1 MRHIRS
7 IAPIA
12 GLLLTTTL
20 PIWAAQGQAQ
30 SQDWQ
35 GPRSGQEEVIP
46 SPQVLPVPVPQLV
59 VPGTPQHT
67 GEGHPQTMEVPAS
80 QASPVLPKQPHLL
93 PSQPPPDLA
102 AQLPPQLP
110 PQSGPVYLGLDGKT
124 APVCRY
130 PAGVRVTQTVA
141 GSPADQAGLSGETKL
156 TWKNAAIG
164 LLSSPLLMPLMSSE
178 TEYTGTVSDLILAVD
193 GQRIRDTGE
202 FKKEMS
208 RFRPGDLVYFSILR
222 DEGKLRQIPV
232 RLQGYPN
239 NLLHQHTNEAFAAAQ
254 KRLGKSIETMAR
266 KELENIVGPEFSD
279 IVGDGIETVNK
290 YDLDTLAR
298 GDVESFVRKEVETQV
313 KKKLRNRV
321 GKELEPY
328 LDRELQSRFRK
339 GLETLETEDFQALVQ
354 NEIENR
360 VERELENRLEQ
371 ELDTR
376 LRQEI
381 DPVAMQKMQDRL
393 LREVEAH
400 ERKQRQLR

>member
-1 MRHIRS
+1 MRNIRS

-12 GLLLTTTL
+12 GILLTTAL
-20 PIWAAQGQAQ
+20 PVWAAQGQAQ
-30 SQDWQ
+30 GQDWQ

-46 SPQVLPVPVPQLV
+46 APQVLPVPVPQTI
-59 VPGTPQHT
+59 VPGIPQNM
-67 GEGHPQTMEVPAS
+67 GEGHPQTMEVPAP
-80 QASPVLPKQPHLL
+80 QATPVLPKQPDL
-93 PSQPPPDLA
+93 QPAQSPPDFA
-102 AQLPPQLP
+102 AQLP

-141 GSPADQAGLSGETKL
+141 GSPADQAGLSGESKL
-156 TWKNAAIG
+156 TWKSAAVG
-164 LLSSPLLMPLMSSE
+164 LLSSPLLMPFMSSE
-178 TEYTGTVSDLILAVD
+178 TEYTGTASDLILAVD

-208 RFRPGDLVYFSILR
+208 RFRPGDLVYFSVLR

-232 RLQGYPN
+232 RLQAYPN

-266 KELENIVGPEFSD
+266 KELENIVGTEFSD
-279 IVGDGIETVNK
+279 MVGDGIATVNK

-321 GKELEPY
+321 GQELEPY
-328 LDRELQSRFRK
+328 LDQELQSRFRK
-339 GLETLETEDFQALVQ
+339 GLETLETEDFESLVQ

-381 DPVAMQKMQDRL
+381 DPAAMQKMQNRL
-393 LREVEAH
+393 RREVEEH
-400 ERKQRQLR
+400 ERRQHRSR

>member
-1 MRHIRS
+1 MRHIRF

-12 GLLLTTTL
+12 GILLTTAL
-20 PIWAAQGQAQ
+20 PVWAAQGQTQ
-30 SQDWQ
+30 GQNWQ
-35 GPRSGQEEVIP
+35 GPRSGQEIVIP
-46 SPQVLPVPVPQLV
+46 SPQILPVPIPQTV
-59 VPGTPQHT
+59 VPGTPQNN
-67 GEGHPQTMEVPAS
+67 GEGHPQTMEVPTP
-80 QASPVLPKQPHLL
+80 QATPILPKQPGWL

-124 APVCRY
+124 APACRY

-164 LLSSPLLMPLMSSE
+164 LLSSPLLMPFMSSE
-178 TEYTGTVSDLILAVD
+178 TEYTGTASDLILAVD

-232 RLQGYPN
+232 RLQAYPN

-266 KELENIVGPEFSD
+266 KELENIVGKEFSD
-279 IVGDGIETVNK
+279 MVGDGIETVNK
-290 YDLDTLAR
+290 YDLDRLAE
-298 GDVESFVRKEVETQV
+298 GDIESFVREEVETRV
-313 KKKLRNRV
+313 KKELKNRV

-328 LDRELQSRFRK
+328 VGQELHSRLRK
-339 GLETLETEDFQALVQ
+339 GLETLETEDFESLVQ

-376 LRQEI
+376 LKQEI
-381 DPVAMQKMQDRL
+381 DPVAMQEMQDRL
-393 LREVEAH
+393 HREIQAH